1 MTNYDDGNGLA
12 DLIPHLVWIAD
23 AAGNPVWFNRRWYE
37 YTGAIAQ
44 GAPESTTWHRFVH
57 PDALDQVVRRWQ
69 HALATG
75 EPYEMEYPLRGAHG
89 SYRTFL
95 ARAVPIRDER
105 GRIVRWFGTNTDL
118 DEFDRSREAQLD
130 EMRLLDIVNSTG
142 QALVSQLDLQTL
154 LQQITDAATE
164 LSGGQFGAFFYN
176 VTDEQGESYM
186 LYTLSGAPREA
197 FSKFGH
203 PRATPLFGPTFRG
216 EAPIRIDDVLED
228 PRYGQWGPHRGM
240 PKGHLP
246 VRSYLAVPVVSRAGD
261 VIGGLFFGH
270 PEVGVFNERTERVI
284 TGIVGQAAVALDN
297 ARLYDAVKRAAEE
310 RERLLAAEQAAR
322 TEAEHAS
329 RMKDEFLAT
338 LSHELRTPL
347 SAIVGWSHIL
357 QTGNAT
363 PEDVARGADV
373 IGRNARAQAKLVE
386 DLLDMSRIV
395 AGNVRLDVQPTDLT
409 PVATAAVEAVTPA
422 ADAKGIRIRRIVDPR
437 AGPVQGDPH
446 RLQQVIW
453 NLLSNAVKFTPK
465 NGGVELVVARVNS
478 HVEITV
484 SDNGMGIERE
494 FLPFVFDRFRQADAK
509 TTRAFGGLGL
519 GLSIV
524 RQLVEL
530 HGGTIHAASSGA
542 GQGATFVVE
551 LPLAP
556 SRNFSD
562 QAESSQLP
570 LCAAEGMNLEG
581 LTVLVVDDEADARE
595 LLRHLL
601 EQRHAKVVTADDAAS
616 GLARLDHQ
624 VPDLI
629 VSDIGMPGTDGYG
642 FMREV
647 RRRPAER
654 GGRTPAVALTAFA
667 RSQDRTHAI
676 MAGYQA
682 HVAKPFEAQEL
693 LATIASLA
701 GRL

>member
-1 MTNYDDGNGLA
+1 M
-12 DLIPHLVWIAD
+12 VWIAD
-23 AAGNPVWFNRRWYE
+23 AVGNPVWFNRRWYE
-37 YTGAIAQ
+37 YTGASVQ
-44 GAPESTTWHRFVH
+44 GGPEPTSWHRFVH
-57 PDALDQVVRRWQ
+57 PDALDRVVRRWED
-69 HALATG
+69 ALATG
-75 EPYEMEYPLRGAHG
+75 EPYEMQYPLRDAHG

-95 ARAVPIRDER
+95 ARAVPIHDEA

-118 DEFDRSREAQLD
+118 DEFDRSREAQQE

-164 LSGGQFGAFFYN
+164 LSGAQFGAFFYN

-203 PRATPLFGPTFRG
+203 PRATPLFGPTFSG

-246 VRSYLAVPVVSRAGD
+246 VRSYLAVPVISRAGD

-270 PEVGVFNERTERVI
+270 PEVGVFTERTERVI

-465 NGGVELVVARVNS
+465 NGSVELVVARVNS

-530 HGGTIHAASSGA
+530 HGGTIHAESSGA

-562 QAESSQLP
+562 QAESSQRP

-616 GLARLDHQ
+616 GLARLDQ
-624 VPDLI
+624 QIPDLI
-629 VSDIGMPGTDGYG
+629 VSDIGMPGRTDGYG

-693 LATIASLA
+693 LVTIASLA